1 MDLLGCLIGLERIK
15 GEEPMSGGAF
25 CNNSYPQYLVHQ
37 FADELE
43 NRIENN
49 SVPDE
54 YGYSP
59 GYPEEVLVYLR
70 EQVVNL
76 RKISNVMR
84 AVDYLYAG
92 DHSPDSFMKTIQ
104 RIEGK

>member
-1 MDLLGCLIGLERIK
+1 
-15 GEEPMSGGAF
+15 MSGGAF

-59 GYPEEVLVYLR
+59 ELPEEVLVYLR

-76 RKISNVMR
+76 RKISNVMK

-92 DHSPDSFMKTIQ
+92 DHSPDSFMNSVRK
-104 RIEGK
+104 IEGWHSYLKAVEKVEGK

>member
-1 MDLLGCLIGLERIK
+1 
-15 GEEPMSGGAF
+15 MSGGAF
-25 CNNSYPQYLVHQ
+25 NSSGYVYYQVTQ

-59 GYPEEVLVYLR
+59 ELPEEVLVYLR
-70 EQVVNL
+70 EQVVKL
-76 RKISNVMR
+76 RKISEVMKTI
-84 AVDYLYAG
+84 DYLYAG
-92 DHSPDSFMKTIQ
+92 DHGIDSFLRNIQ

>member
-1 MDLLGCLIGLERIK
+1 
-15 GEEPMSGGAF
+15 MSGGSISPEY
-25 CNNSYPQYLVHQ
+25 CYYQVSQ

-49 SVPDE
+49 DVKDE

-76 RKISNVMR
+76 RKISEVMR

-92 DHSPDSFMKTIQ
+92 DSSPDSFLRNIQ
-104 RIEGK
+104 KIEGKVNPT

>member
-1 MDLLGCLIGLERIK
+1 
-15 GEEPMSGGAF
+15 MSGGAF
-25 CNNSYPQYLVHQ
+25 NSSGYVYYQVTQ

-92 DHSPDSFMKTIQ
+92 DHGPDSFMNTVRK
-104 RIEGK
+104 IEGWNSYLKAIEKVEGK